1 MRISSTTNSVVFVS
15 KARLCVQ
22 IDIMLTP
29 KRILIVKDEVDHEA
43 LLRRELKKAGLEKH
57 VVTDSSE
64 DNSNFPYGIFQ

>member
-1 MRISSTTNSVVFVS
+1 
-15 KARLCVQ
+15 
-22 IDIMLTP
+22 MLTP